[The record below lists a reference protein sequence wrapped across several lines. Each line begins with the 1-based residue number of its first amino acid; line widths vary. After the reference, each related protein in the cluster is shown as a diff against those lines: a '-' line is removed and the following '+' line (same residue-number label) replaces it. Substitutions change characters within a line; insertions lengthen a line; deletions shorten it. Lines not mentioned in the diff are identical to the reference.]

1 MPIVNHT
8 EIDVSFVYDA
18 IRKPSANYTLQ
29 SRISITKVVLTAM
42 DNVADVTELQ
52 LKSQQVQNLLRY
64 SNLITF

>member
-1 MPIVNHT
+1 MPVVNHT

-18 IRKPSANYTLQ
+18 IRKHTANYTLQ

-52 LKSQQVQNLLRY
+52 LKSQQIQNFLRY
-64 SNLITF
+64 SNQIIF